1 MSTPHPA
8 SGPTL
13 LPAPVASLVS
23 LISRSTTASIRL
35 GSIIGG
41 TILDSARLG
50 TLTGLEIGRAAAE
63 GILARAGRDVRDDG
77 WADRSIN
84 FVRSSIS
91 LTQLLLSTGFEIGLT
106 TLTTVS
112 GLAETYVLT
121 LDSIFG
127 STESSRAISAIV
139 ALIKKE
145 IEENEAGEGKVGVS
159 DLVIGLSCFAILQMK
174 TKKRRELEIKMDLEW
189 DEVVEDITDVARRGE
204 NTAVAVYGQA
214 SGDETGGSP
223 PALMFQSFPESAD
236 ISVTTSSTTINTTT
250 IEVIG
255 SNPPDFAPPPGAV
268 VLSESSQHDAS
279 RPHYRIVY
287 ETTTKKSSNK
297 RMKREEGAFVEIP
310 SEERGRILGEIDAP
324 PPPPPKEK
332 GKEERVTKRSD
343 ESQPHGRSG
352 SAGFLDVPIEANQ
365 RKRITALSNSSGDPK
380 RNKERSKDKEGRRS
394 SKRPV
399 APQGKEKK
407 KKNFISQSLLPLGKS
422 KESSSEDRGL
432 LLGTDSP
439 ELRFI
444 ESHARTS
451 SRGGIFRRESSVST
465 SSGTSS
471 AQQRDSLLGRTS
483 TSPHLGQADNHMS
496 PGHSRNGSYTPSIYT
511 IHTSHS
517 QTSLTLES
525 STPLVFPSGHLIENL
540 SKYMRFASASYGQ
553 KFLRLFGIG
562 DAPAAFPA
570 TASHHAEHHSFS
582 YHTSLP
588 VDTILLSSFTDPG
601 GGYDTDGEV
610 NTGIPLVHFVAVD
623 HGAQAIVVTCRG
635 TLGLEDVLTDLTC
648 EYADLWLRGTKY
660 RAHKGM
666 LNSALLLIKKDS
678 RLLNTIKSS
687 LEKFP
692 GYGLVL
698 CGHSLGGGVAAIL
711 AILLSA
717 PSGSSPG
724 PYTTTNAYIQ
734 LLHSSSL
741 RIPEGRQIHCYAYG
755 PPACISEPLR
765 RRTCSLITSVVNG
778 NDCIPTLSFGIIRD
792 FWTVAVAFKTDTQ
805 GTKAEIRSRILQGL
819 TSGNVSGIM
828 GDGDDWAWSVVK
840 TCRAGMLSEK
850 LAPPGKVYKVQGER
864 VFIKDEGGGGNGGMK
879 SKWRVKG
886 WRVRDVERWFGE
898 VGFGGGMFGDHNPGE
913 YERVLELLARGLCDD

>member
-1 MSTPHPA
+1 A

-23 LISRSTTASIRL
+23 LISRSATVSIRL

-41 TILDSARLG
+41 TVLDSARLG

-63 GILARAGRDVRDDG
+63 GILVRAGRDVRDDG
-77 WADRSIN
+77 WADRGIK

-91 LTQLLLSTGFEIGLT
+91 LTQLLLSAGFEIGLT
-106 TLTTVS
+106 TITTVS

-174 TKKRRELEIKMDLEW
+174 TKKRRELGIKMDLEW
-189 DEVVEDITDVARRGE
+189 DEVVEDITDVPRKNE
-204 NTAVAVYGQA
+204 NTAVAVFHEA
-214 SGDETGGSP
+214 SGGETGGLL
-223 PALMFQSFPESAD
+223 PALMFQNFPDSAD
-236 ISVTTSSTTINTTT
+236 ISVTTSSTTTNTTT

-297 RMKREEGAFVEIP
+297 RMKRAEGEFVEAP
-310 SEERGRILGEIDAP
+310 SEDQGRILGEVGAP
-324 PPPPPKEK
+324 PPLPLKEK
-332 GKEERVTKRSD
+332 CREKRVVKSLD
-343 ESQPHGRSG
+343 ESQSHGRSG

-365 RKRITALSNSSGDPK
+365 RKRITALSNSSSSSK
-380 RNKERSKDKEGRRS
+380 RSKERSKDKEGRRS

-399 APQGKEKK
+399 APQEKDKDKDKDKDKEKEKK
-407 KKNFISQSLLPLGKS
+407 KKYLTSQSLLTLGKS
-422 KESSSEDRGL
+422 KELSSRNKSL
-432 LLGTDSP
+432 LPRADSS
-439 ELRFI
+439 ELRFT
-444 ESHARTS
+444 ET
-451 SRGGIFRRESSVST
+451 
-465 SSGTSS
+465 
-471 AQQRDSLLGRTS
+471 
-483 TSPHLGQADNHMS
+483 DNHTP
-496 PGHSRNGSYTPSIYT
+496 PGHSRNGSYAPSIYT
-511 IHTSHS
+511 IRTSQS
-517 QTSLTLES
+517 QTSLLLES
-525 STPLVFPSGHLIENL
+525 STPLVFPSGRLIENL

-562 DAPAAFPA
+562 NAPAAFPA

-601 GGYDTDGEV
+601 GGYDADGEV

-623 HGAQAIVVTCRG
+623 HGAQAVVVTCRG

-666 LNSALLLIKKDS
+666 LNSALLLIKKNS
-678 RLLNTIKSS
+678 RLLNIIKSS
-687 LEKFP
+687 LEQFP

-717 PSGSSPG
+717 PSGSSSG

-765 RRTCSLITSVVNG
+765 RRTRSLITSVVNG

-805 GTKAEIRSRILQGL
+805 GTKAEIRNRILQGL
-819 TSGNVSGIM
+819 TSGNVSGII

-850 LAPPGKVYKVQGER
+850 LVPPGKVYKIQ
-864 VFIKDEGGGGNGGMK
+864 
-879 SKWRVKG
+879 
-886 WRVRDVERWFGE
+886 
-898 VGFGGGMFGDHNPGE
+898 
-913 YERVLELLARGLCDD
+913 